1 MDPRDRRSDTESMQ
15 HQSPAKGTDKAPGS
29 ARTPLRTWERFLF
42 GIGVFLTACVAL
54 VPSFVFVSRAMKDCD
69 SGGFFAELDCE
80 LNAWLWGEF
89 LGVTV
94 SLVIAVV
101 VVRRWRARPPRR
113 EMAWLTLVVP
123 VLAGVGAGV
132 FAVVQ

>member
-15 HQSPAKGTDKAPGS
+15 HQSPAKGKEKAPGS

-54 VPSFVFVSRAMKDCD
+54 VPSFAFLSRALKDCE
-69 SGGFFAELDCE
+69 SGGFLTGLDCE
-80 LNAWLWGEF
+80 INAMLWGEF

-101 VVRRWRARPPRR
+101 VFRRWRARPPRR
-113 EMAWLTLVVP
+113 VVAWLTLVVP